1 MPKGKRYHYESL
13 IPRLQSVQLQE
24 DRVKALDSP
33 DRRDGLIYD
42 YDDELHLAVEVALA
56 TGRPLLLRGDP
67 GSGKSSFAAFVARN
81 LDWRYY
87 EHTVTGYTKSQ
98 DFLWRFDQ
106 VRRLSDAQM
115 RASLSGMPPLNDLDY
130 VEPGVLWWVFNPNS
144 ARQRGF
150 LELSS
155 AGREGIRSAA
165 AFSQDPNW
173 EINSTRKGEG
183 AVILIDELDKAD
195 PEVPN
200 ALLIPLGS
208 NKFRISELDVEVTW
222 GPRESWD
229 RGVSKGASRQCATE
243 MSRLLVVVTTNDE
256 RQLPPA
262 FLRRCIVYH
271 LPHHDPQRLVQ
282 IAKLHFERT
291 QQPLSSEAEMVCLKI
306 AERVVKLRKD
316 MIAEGQRAPSTAEYL
331 DALRACL
338 ALKIEVSEAGDSEW
352 ELVERVGL
360 RKPEVDS
367 EDVESYEG

>member
-1 MPKGKRYHYESL
+1 MPKGKKYRYEPL
-13 IPRLQSVQLQE
+13 IPRLQSVQIQE
-24 DRVKALDSP
+24 ECVKALDSP

-42 YDDELHLAVEVALA
+42 FDDELHLAVEVALA

-87 EHTVTGYTKSQ
+87 EHTVTGYTKPQ

-106 VRRLSDAQM
+106 VKRLSDAQM
-115 RASLSGMPPLNDLDY
+115 RARLTERLPLNDLDY

-150 LELSS
+150 LEMSS
-155 AGREGIRSAA
+155 AGREGIRRAA
-165 AFSQDPNW
+165 ALAQDPNW
-173 EINSTRKGEG
+173 EVNSTRKGEG

-200 ALLIPLGS
+200 ALLIPLS
-208 NKFRISELDVEVTW
+208 TNKFRISDLDVEVTW
-222 GPRESWD
+222 GPREGGDS
-229 RGVSKGASRQCATE
+229 GASKEAAHQRTTE
-243 MSRLLVVVTTNDE
+243 MSRLLVVVTTNEE

-282 IAKLHFERT
+282 IAKLHFERNR
-291 QQPLSSEAEMVCLKI
+291 QPLSSEAEEICRKI
-306 AERVVKLRKD
+306 AERVAKLRKE

-338 ALKIEVSEAGDSEW
+338 ALKIKISEAGDSEW

-360 RKPEVDS
+360 LKPEVGK
-367 EDVESYEG
+367 EDVEPDEG